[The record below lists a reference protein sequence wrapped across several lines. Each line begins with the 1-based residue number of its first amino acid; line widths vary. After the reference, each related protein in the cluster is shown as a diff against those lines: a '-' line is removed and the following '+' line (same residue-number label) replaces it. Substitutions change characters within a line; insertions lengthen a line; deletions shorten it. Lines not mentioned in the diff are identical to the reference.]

1 MSHVDSCL
9 RLHIRPWGRGRQLL
23 VDFIK
28 TKQEN
33 IAVVSQFPSPRTE
46 NSERTQK
53 CGPGGHAGGD
63 TPPPKGRPDSVLASR
78 PVQHKTSWSAG
89 CCWCR
94 GTAGTCPR
102 PPRGLAGLWPPH
114 EALASHRV
122 DSAPGQRQ
130 GPLAEDRGAAGLQGA
145 ASHQGGLQFRLTGRE
160 SRAELPLGSV
170 DDVKHEAYAHD
181 DLRGKEK
188 STLPLHTGGGEAG
201 LADAWRRSVSHG
213 VLLRHA
219 QARLLHRPHT
229 AVISSV
235 LGCRWE
241 CAQVSGQHRASTRP
255 RCPRHGGWLDA
266 SHTCPLD

>member
-1 MSHVDSCL
+1 MRAGVEGPVAITFSKGERRGPAYNTELDRTSVTGPSWEDSESKGRPMSHVDSCL

-102 PPRGLAGLWPPH
+102 PPRGPGR
-114 EALASHRV
+114 ALA
-122 DSAPGQRQ
+122 AP
-130 GPLAEDRGAAGLQGA
+130 RGA
-145 ASHQGGLQFRLTGRE
+145 
-160 SRAELPLGSV
+160 
-170 DDVKHEAYAHD
+170 
-181 DLRGKEK
+181 
-188 STLPLHTGGGEAG
+188 
-201 LADAWRRSVSHG
+201 G
-213 VLLRHA
+213 VT
-219 QARLLHRPHT
+219 P
-229 AVISSV
+229 
-235 LGCRWE
+235 C
-241 CAQVSGQHRASTRP
+241 
-255 RCPRHGGWLDA
+255 
-266 SHTCPLD
+266 